1 MQVIEGTVG
10 IRKGS
15 FALLLRGTYDG
26 KEAVTKWEVV
36 AGAAKGG
43 LKGMTGK
50 GAFSAPMGSK
60 GKYDTNPNSPFK
72 NTIYAM
78 WVVFDGF
85 NSKPFVST
93 AKALGNGQHTDWS
106 APLQLPTVNN
116 TAGDSYLLP
125 HVAPNGTVYTSVTNF
140 PGKDA
145 FCCVTISVDWST
157 DGGQTWQGPS
167 ALAAQNIPETIAYTN
182 TTFRQGISNSFAV
195 GTQLINGKY
204 PLYVAYEDY
213 STGNANVMLTTSI
226 DGGQTWSAPIKV
238 NDNAAAVDEF
248 QPNLA
253 VASNGTVS
261 VNFYDRRLACP
272 LSGSAEAAAAGLA
285 LDTVN
290 PAYTGAL
297 PPYGATNYCVNASI
311 QFYQGNLTP
320 IGHNIRISQHAFDP
334 QLNSPH
340 TRCATCRR
348 TFIGDYFGNTF
359 AGLTSYSSF
368 VSTYDDGTNTAH
380 YQQQLVASLKIS

>member
-1 MQVIEGTVG
+1 
-10 IRKGS
+10 
-15 FALLLRGTYDG
+15 
-26 KEAVTKWEVV
+26 
-36 AGAAKGG
+36 
-43 LKGMTGK
+43 
-50 GAFSAPMGSK
+50 
-60 GKYDTNPNSPFK
+60 
-72 NTIYAM
+72 
-78 WVVFDGF
+78 
-85 NSKPFVST
+85 
-93 AKALGNGQHTDWS
+93 
-106 APLQLPTVNN
+106 
-116 TAGDSYLLP
+116 
-125 HVAPNGTVYTSVTNF
+125 
-140 PGKDA
+140 
-145 FCCVTISVDWST
+145 
-157 DGGQTWQGPS
+157 
-167 ALAAQNIPETIAYTN
+167 
-182 TTFRQGISNSFAV
+182 
-195 GTQLINGKY
+195 
-204 PLYVAYEDY
+204 
-213 STGNANVMLTTSI
+213 MLTTSI